1 MDVAAFLRDLQA
13 LPGYG
18 GQIAH
23 VQSIPEREPAYGELR
38 EPLSAPLSSA
48 LRRAGI
54 ESLYSHQAEA
64 VDAVRDGHNVIVST
78 PSASGKSLC
87 YHLPV
92 LDALTRD
99 RSARALLLFPTK
111 ALARDQSRGI
121 AELAPS
127 GGRIRHDVFDGDTPV
142 QERARIRRG
151 SRLVIT
157 NPDMLH
163 RGILPNH
170 QAWYELLRRLR
181 FVVVDEAHVV
191 PGRLRLARRQRP
203 AEAAPSVHR
212 GSAPTLSSSCAPPRW
227 RTPASTPNAW
237 LACRSGS

>member
-1 MDVAAFLRDLQA
+1 MDVPSFLRDLEA
-13 LPGYG
+13 LPTYA

-23 VQSIPEREPAYGELR
+23 VRSIPEREPTYRELK
-38 EPLSAPLSSA
+38 EPLSAPLQSA

-92 LDALTRD
+92 IDALTKD

-111 ALARDQSRGI
+111 ALARDQSRAI
-121 AELAPS
+121 SELAPS
-127 GGRIRHDVFDGDTPV
+127 GRLRHDVFDGDTPV
-142 QERARIRRG
+142 QDRARIRRG
-151 SRLVIT
+151 SRILIT

-170 QAWYELLRRLR
+170 QAWYELLRRLQ

-191 PGRLRLARRQRP
+191 PGRLRIAGRP
-203 AEAAPSVHR
+203 RAAAAAPAVPA
-212 GSAPTLSSSCAPPRW
+212 GSGPTRRSSCAPPRW
-227 RTPASTPNAW
+227 RTPASTPNDW
-237 LACRSGS
+237 RACRFGS